1 MSVGYVLK
9 LIIVWIKHNKLLLQI
24 RDYLPEKD
32 FKGVVTVLAKM
43 LNFMKMTSMGTVGSN
58 RGIKVSIGQSN
69 IYLSS
74 IFDIWVNPY
83 GFATDIACILH

>member
-1 MSVGYVLK
+1 MSVGYVFKLK
-9 LIIVWIKHNKLLLQI
+9 NVWIKHNKLLLQI

-58 RGIKVSIGQSN
+58 RGIKVSIKQS
-69 IYLSS
+69 SS
-74 IFDIWVNPY
+74 IFE
-83 GFATDIACILH
+83 